1 MSPQEIV
8 TYGAGIMALVIVFG
22 MVLRRNKSEQSVDD
36 RAFRQLDDARELI
49 KELQAQNSALIKSHL
64 EITTTHGTQML
75 AAIEDAKQ
83 DTHRAVADLQRQL
96 DDTKKLLA
104 DCQGQH
110 DDCRRD
116 VEQLRDFVMSAMSHD
131 KKPQ

>member
-49 KELQAQNSALIKSHL
+49 RELQSQNSALIKSHI

-96 DDTKKLLA
+96 DDTKKMLS

-116 VEQLRDFVMSAMSHD
+116 VEQLREFVMSAMNQD
-131 KKPQ
+131 KK

>member
-49 KELQAQNSALIKSHL
+49 RELQSQNSALIKSHI

-96 DDTKKLLA
+96 DDTKKMLA

-110 DDCRRD
+110 DDSRRD
-116 VEQLRDFVMSAMSHD
+116 VEQLRDFVMSAMNQD
-131 KKPQ
+131 KK

>member
-49 KELQAQNSALIKSHL
+49 KELQSQNSALIKSHI

-83 DTHRAVADLQRQL
+83 DSARAVADLQRQL
-96 DDTKKLLA
+96 DDAKRLL
-104 DCQGQH
+104 DECQGQH

-116 VEQLRDFVMSAMSHD
+116 VEQLRQFVMEAMGD
-131 KKPQ
+131 KKSK